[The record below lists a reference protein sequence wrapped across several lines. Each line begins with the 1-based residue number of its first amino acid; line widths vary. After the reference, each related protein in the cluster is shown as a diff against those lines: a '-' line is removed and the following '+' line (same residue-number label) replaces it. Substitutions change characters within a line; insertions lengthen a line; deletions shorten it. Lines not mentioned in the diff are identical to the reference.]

1 MNLNR
6 PFNKPLVK
14 FNSCVFESIPFLT
27 IIVSQIYIQMKQ
39 TYIVIA
45 TALLSLI
52 AFGSQ
57 AQEVKELKKEVRKE
71 VNLQE
76 ENGVKTLTITTT
88 ENGVITEE
96 VYKGEAAEA
105 KMAEF
110 ETKEGEV
117 REEVNVIENNGE
129 KTVTVTKT
137 VNGETTVEVFT
148 GADAD
153 AKLKEMEL
161 GSSKETSPKKLD
173 VKLEKREFPKTE
185 PVKKN

>member
-1 MNLNR
+1 MS
-6 PFNKPLVK
+6 NKPLNN
-14 FNSCVFESIPFLT
+14 FNTCSLRATSFLV

-137 VNGETTVEVFT
+137 VNGETTIEVLT
-148 GADAD
+148 GAEAD
-153 AKLKEMEL
+153 AKLKEMDL
-161 GSSKETSPKKLD
+161 GTPQTISPNPKRTE
-173 VKLEKREFPKTE
+173 VKMERREIQKTE

>member
-1 MNLNR
+1 
-6 PFNKPLVK
+6 
-14 FNSCVFESIPFLT
+14 
-27 IIVSQIYIQMKQ
+27 MKQ
-39 TYIVIA
+39 TYSYLA

-57 AQEVKELKKEVRKE
+57 AQEVKEVKKEIRKE
-71 VNLQE
+71 VNLKE
-76 ENGVKTLTITTT
+76 ENGEKTLVITTT
-88 ENGVITEE
+88 ENGVLTEE

-148 GADAD
+148 GTEAD
-153 AKLKEMEL
+153 AKLKEMDL
-161 GSSKETSPKKLD
+161 GTPKKTSPKRSE
-173 VKLEKREFPKTE
+173 VKMEKREIQKLE

>member
-1 MNLNR
+1 MSK
-6 PFNKPLVK
+6 KPLNN
-14 FNSCVFESIPFLT
+14 FNTCTLEATSFLV
-27 IIVSQIYIQMKQ
+27 IIVFQNYIKMKQ

-57 AQEVKELKKEVRKE
+57 AQEVKEVKKEIRKE
-71 VNLQE
+71 VNGE
-76 ENGVKTLTITTT
+76 KTLVITTT
-88 ENGVITEE
+88 ENGVLTEE

-137 VNGETTVEVFT
+137 VNGETTIEVLT
-148 GADAD
+148 GAEAD
-153 AKLKEMEL
+153 AKLKEMDL
-161 GSSKETSPKKLD
+161 GTPQTISPNPKRTE
-173 VKLEKREFPKTE
+173 VKMERREIQKTE

>member
-1 MNLNR
+1 
-6 PFNKPLVK
+6 
-14 FNSCVFESIPFLT
+14 
-27 IIVSQIYIQMKQ
+27 MKQ
-39 TYIVIA
+39 TYSYLA

-57 AQEVKELKKEVRKE
+57 AQEVKEVKKEIRKE
-71 VNLQE
+71 VNLKE
-76 ENGVKTLTITTT
+76 ENGEKTLVITTT
-88 ENGVITEE
+88 ENGVLTEE

-148 GADAD
+148 GTEAD
-153 AKLKEMEL
+153 AKLKEMDL
-161 GSSKETSPKKLD
+161 GTPKRTE
-173 VKLEKREFPKTE
+173 VKMEKREIQKLE

>member
-1 MNLNR
+1 MSRKQLNN
-6 PFNKPLVK
+6 FNTCTLEAT
-14 FNSCVFESIPFLT
+14 SFLF
-27 IIVSQIYIQMKQ
+27 IIVFQNYIHMKQ
-39 TYIVIA
+39 TYTYIA

-57 AQEVKELKKEVRKE
+57 AQEMKEVKKEIRKE
-71 VNLQE
+71 VNLKE
-76 ENGVKTLTITTT
+76 ENGEKTLTITTT
-88 ENGVITEE
+88 ENGKVTEE

-137 VNGETTVEVFT
+137 VNGETTVEVLT
-148 GADAD
+148 GAEAD
-153 AKLKEMEL
+153 AKLKEMDL
-161 GSSKETSPKKLD
+161 QVPPKDKPNKEVMK
-173 VKLEKREFPKTE
+173 VQKTE
-185 PVKKN
+185 IQKMQTKKN